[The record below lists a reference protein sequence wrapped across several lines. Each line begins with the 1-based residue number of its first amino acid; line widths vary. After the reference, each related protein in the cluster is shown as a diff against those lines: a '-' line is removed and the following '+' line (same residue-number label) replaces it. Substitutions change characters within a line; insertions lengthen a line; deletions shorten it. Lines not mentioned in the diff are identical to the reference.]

1 MSNEQ
6 MQVKEFSKQVSRAL
20 GQEKLGTLSARQKV
34 HLNKA
39 LGRLVDSKP
48 LDKITDKEIEGQYN
62 LVVDHLSPAAYEVR

>member
-6 MQVKEFSKQVSRAL
+6 TQVKEFSKQVSRAL